1 MSILENVVWSE
12 KYRPQTV
19 KDCILPARL
28 KQTFQAFVDA
38 KHIPSLLLAG
48 GSGVGKTT
56 IAKAMLEEIGCNY
69 IVINASLDRNIDT
82 LRTDIAQFASTVSL
96 VGGRKYVILDEA
108 DYLNPQ
114 SFQPALR
121 NFMEEF
127 AENCGFILTCNFKNR
142 IIPALQSRTS
152 LVEFKFTKK
161 ELQQMAGEFMTRVT
175 GILNDHHC
183 SWDNKVL
190 AQLIMQHLPDWRR
203 ILNELERY
211 AGSGTIDTGIL
222 TSMSNE
228 SFKNLNGYL
237 KEKNFKEMRKWV
249 VENLDNDLLIY
260 RAIYDNMHS
269 YIRPQSIPALVLL
282 ISEYQYRGAFVSDME
297 IHMVAFL
304 TNVMM
309 EVEFV

>member
-38 KHIPSLLLAG
+38 EHIPSLLLSG

-96 VGGRKYVILDEA
+96 TGGRKYVILDEA

-142 IIPALQSRTS
+142 IIPALQSRAS

-161 ELQQMAGEFMTRVT
+161 ELQKMAGEFMARVT

-211 AGSGTIDTGIL
+211 AGTGNIDTGIL
-222 TSMSNE
+222 TSMSDE
-228 SFKNLNGYL
+228 SFKNLNSYL